1 MTILQCRGVGMGC
14 HFLGPSFQI
23 VAVMDSKNLIRKFN
37 FYEEV
42 GSLLLVSGLHKKES
56 IVTFGWPE

>member
-1 MTILQCRGVGMGC
+1 MSGSG
-14 HFLGPSFQI
+14 SFQI
-23 VAVMDSKNLIRKFN
+23 QIVAMMDAKNLKRKFN
-37 FYEEV
+37 FCEEV